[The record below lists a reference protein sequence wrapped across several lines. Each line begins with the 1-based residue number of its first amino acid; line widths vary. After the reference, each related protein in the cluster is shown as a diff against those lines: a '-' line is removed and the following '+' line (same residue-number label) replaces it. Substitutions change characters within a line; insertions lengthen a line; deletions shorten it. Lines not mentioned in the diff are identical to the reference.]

1 MENSNLSSTPVV
13 AQFGRPPDLVVA
25 VPAINGS
32 MVSAPVVITQA
43 GFLDDNMDTDAETV
57 NGHTKDACGVG
68 NQNSMEGIDRRQ
80 HQPSV
85 DDRFG
90 PWLQVV
96 NRRRHPSML
105 RKVVNQDISVA
116 TEGSRFNVL
125 NVDDGDNH
133 QSQQQLNA
141 GDCEVFVIDK
151 PVVEVS
157 NSMERDTSVVIAAKD
172 KPAMKVSNS
181 MERDTSVAIAAKDKS
196 YGPICSTTAKGV
208 RRSSTVVKNLPRK
221 EGRAKKNIE
230 LDGER
235 TVVADWALSLSRSLS
250 KEGELV
256 SKSIVVPAEKSVEA
270 SNGGV

>member
-1 MENSNLSSTPVV
+1 
-13 AQFGRPPDLVVA
+13 
-25 VPAINGS
+25 
-32 MVSAPVVITQA
+32 
-43 GFLDDNMDTDAETV
+43 
-57 NGHTKDACGVG
+57 
-68 NQNSMEGIDRRQ
+68 MEGIDRRQ

-133 QSQQQLNA
+133 QSQDPDLVASSPHSISQRRNVVVVQQQLNA

-181 MERDTSVAIAAKDKS
+181 MERDTSVAIAAKDKVVS
-196 YGPICSTTAKGV
+196 VPSSLKPEKHKGV

>member
-57 NGHTKDACGVG
+57 DACGVG

-181 MERDTSVAIAAKDKS
+181 MERDTSVAIAAKDK
-196 YGPICSTTAKGV
+196 GV